1 MNRAKITNEEWSKA
15 KRQFHL
21 DDEELWMAKK
31 LRLTPE
37 IIRRKLARSG
47 SEEWKDVVPLR
58 IRRLFDRRFGMRS
71 KG

>member
-1 MNRAKITNEEWSKA
+1 
-15 KRQFHL
+15 
-21 DDEELWMAKK
+21 MAKK

-37 IIRRKLARSG
+37 LIRRKLARSG